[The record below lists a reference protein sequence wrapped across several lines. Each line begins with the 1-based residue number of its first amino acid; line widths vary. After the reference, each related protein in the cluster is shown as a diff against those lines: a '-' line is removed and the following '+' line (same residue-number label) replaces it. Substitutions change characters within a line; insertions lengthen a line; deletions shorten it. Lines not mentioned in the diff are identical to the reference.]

1 MLSVHASNLQQ
12 KIEPEAK
19 DELVLELEV
28 GLPVEH
34 GHYGR
39 QPVCLHKLLSV
50 GVQTEHHLQRSRTGV
65 HVLVILNT
73 NRNKLFLM
81 G

>member
-1 MLSVHASNLQQ
+1 
-12 KIEPEAK
+12 
-19 DELVLELEV
+19 
-28 GLPVEH
+28 
-34 GHYGR
+34 
-39 QPVCLHKLLSV
+39 
-50 GVQTEHHLQRSRTGV
+50 LQRSRTGV